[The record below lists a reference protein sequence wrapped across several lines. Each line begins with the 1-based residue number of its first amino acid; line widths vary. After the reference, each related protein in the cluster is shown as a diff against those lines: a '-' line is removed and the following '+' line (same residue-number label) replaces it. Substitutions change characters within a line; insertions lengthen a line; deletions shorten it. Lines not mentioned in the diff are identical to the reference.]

1 MNVPKPIFEERLSPS
16 WSVII
21 ALSMSGP
28 MVLLSALPFGP
39 TLAFTLA
46 FAVPLALILGAFY
59 LSPMIVVNENF
70 SRGKFEIPLSALG
83 GGEVFRAEQAR
94 LERGPRLDANAKLA
108 IRGDIDPVVK
118 ISVID
123 PQDPTPYILVST
135 RRPDEL
141 VAALRADRT

>member
-1 MNVPKPIFEERLSPS
+1 MNVSKPIFEERLNPS
-16 WSVII
+16 WSIVV
-21 ALSMSGP
+21 ALSISGP

-39 TLAFTLA
+39 MLAFTLA
-46 FAVPLALILGAFY
+46 FGVPLMLILGAFY
-59 LSPMIVVNENF
+59 LSPVILVNQTF
-70 SRGKFEIPLSALG
+70 SRGRFGIPLSALG
-83 GGEVFRAEQAR
+83 NAEVFRGEEAR
-94 LERGPRLDANAKLA
+94 LQRGPRLDANAKLA